1 MEQDLDYMANYLA
14 EDLANVNVYDVNLIK
29 AKIKASLR
37 IILDTK
43 KENIVKSK
51 HSDDLKNKVSKLV
64 LTNKIKDIE
73 LKFWKAS
80 LRSII
85 NEDGMKKYY
94 DEIDSRINQMP
105 ENNIYKK

>member
-43 KENIVKSK
+43 KENINVKTDNDLKSK
-51 HSDDLKNKVSKLV
+51 VGRLV
-64 LTNKIKDIE
+64 LTNKLKDIE
-73 LKFWKAS
+73 LKFWKQS
-80 LRSII
+80 LRQIVS
-85 NEDGMKKYY
+85 EQGMKQYY
-94 DEIDSRINQMP
+94 DKIDSELRNIK
-105 ENNIYKK
+105 ENKIYKK